1 VSDPP
6 TPAPPYAGLQAHR
19 APHDVLIGDLEDQL
33 HHHDEMAA
41 GMGHDNGAKDDGG
54 LLPAVTLEPGETA
67 EVIATFDEA
76 GDLMIGCH
84 VPGHWE
90 AGMRGTVVVLT
101 AA

>member
-1 VSDPP
+1 
-6 TPAPPYAGLQAHR
+6 
-19 APHDVLIGDLEDQL
+19 
-33 HHHDEMAA
+33 
-41 GMGHDNGAKDDGG
+41 
-54 LLPAVTLEPGETA
+54 VTLEPGETA